1 MSFAVYES
9 RALFRVLSRL
19 HLSEIRKSAREGWV
33 DSSRLKIRN
42 LHEISER
49 QRITINVAWCRSKRY
64 HRGFRGGTKNL
75 NGPRKRGDDGGGRW

>member
-9 RALFRVLSRL
+9 RALFRVLSHL

-42 LHEISER
+42 FHEISER
-49 QRITINVAWCRSKRY
+49 QKITVNVAWCGVVRNDIIEVFEA
-64 HRGFRGGTKNL
+64 G
-75 NGPRKRGDDGGGRW
+75 RKI

>member
-42 LHEISER
+42 FHEISER
-49 QRITINVAWCRSKRY
+49 QKITVNVAWCGVVRNDIIEVFEA
-64 HRGFRGGTKNL
+64 G
-75 NGPRKRGDDGGGRW
+75 RKI

>member
-19 HLSEIRKSAREGWV
+19 HLSEIRKSAREGWM

-42 LHEISER
+42 FHEISER
-49 QRITINVAWCRSKRY
+49 QKITVNVAWCGVVRNDIIEVFEA
-64 HRGFRGGTKNL
+64 G
-75 NGPRKRGDDGGGRW
+75 RKI